1 MGRFRDLI
9 TDKVAESPA
18 PAAPAAPEPVAAPSV
33 AATPVSKPKAPA
45 VKVSPAEELK
55 LTE

>member
-9 TDKVAESPA
+9 TDTVAEAPA
-18 PAAPAAPEPVAAPSV
+18 PAAPAAPKPVAAPSV
-33 AATPVSKPKAPA
+33 AATKPKAPA

>member
-9 TDKVAESPA
+9 TDKVAEAPA
-18 PAAPAAPEPVAAPSV
+18 PAAPAAPKPVAAPSV
-33 AATPVSKPKAPA
+33 AATPVSKPKAA
-45 VKVSPAEELK
+45 VKVSPAKELK

>member
-9 TDKVAESPA
+9 TDTVAESPA
-18 PAAPAAPEPVAAPSV
+18 PAAPAAPKPVAAPPV
-33 AATPVSKPKAPA
+33 AATPVSKPKAA

>member
-9 TDKVAESPA
+9 TDTVAESPA
-18 PAAPAAPEPVAAPSV
+18 PAAPAAPKPVAAPSV
-33 AATPVSKPKAPA
+33 AATPVSETKAA

>member
-9 TDKVAESPA
+9 TDKVAEAPA
-18 PAAPAAPEPVAAPSV
+18 PAAPAAPKPVVAPSV
-33 AATPVSKPKAPA
+33 AAAPVSKPKAPA